1 MTNLNVNR
9 RAIFAIGA
17 AAIAAGVTSPALAE
31 PADDADDAATLQDAI
46 DLTAQVD
53 QDLADQDTSIDEQL
67 EILYL
72 AMGEDESIEPPSV
85 MRGPSEDDILRNA
98 VRAVAASFVALGHN
112 LSGELVIH
120 SLKRTGGTY
129 TPNFGSRAKSSPV
142 VKAIKTGRSTS
153 GSRAFTK
160 ASGGSY
166 AADLY
171 YAIHLFPFSKQ
182 SPTGTTVKIGDT
194 YDFAKEKY
202 AGLQGRVVATMEL
215 AQRKGIIKQFRVS
228 ITA

>member
-1 MTNLNVNR
+1 MPR
-9 RAIFAIGA
+9 GA
-17 AAIAAGVTSPALAE
+17 ART
-31 PADDADDAATLQDAI
+31 T
-46 DLTAQVD
+46 
-53 QDLADQDTSIDEQL
+53 
-67 EILYL
+67 
-72 AMGEDESIEPPSV
+72 PSSNHV
-85 MRGPSEDDILRNA
+85 HI
-98 VRAVAASFVALGHN
+98 
-112 LSGELVIH
+112 IH

-171 YAIHLFPFSKQ
+171 YAIHLFSFSKQ